1 MSGSINK
8 VLIIG
13 NLAKDPE
20 MRQTQNGKQIANL
33 TVATSERWVDKN
45 SGEKKEK
52 SEFHRVV
59 VFSEGAA
66 KFCGDYLKKGSKVY
80 VEGQLQTRKWTDNN
94 GVDKYTTEIVVQGF
108 NSTITS
114 LDKPQKN
121 DEPASYAAASGGEFV
136 SEDLDDTIPFAWIA
150 PFLAPF
156 LMMVA

>member
-1 MSGSINK
+1 MSGSVNK

-13 NLAKDPE
+13 NLTKDPE
-20 MRQTQNGKQIANL
+20 MRQTQNSKQIANL
-33 TVATSERWVDKN
+33 TVATSEKWKDKN
-45 SGEKKEK
+45 SGEQKEK

-94 GVDKYTTEIVVQGF
+94 GVDKYATEIVVQGF
-108 NSTITS
+108 NGTITS

-121 DEPASYAAASGGEFV
+121 ESTEPASYAAASSGSSEFV
-136 SEDLDDTIPFAWIA
+136 SEDLDDGAIPF
-150 PFLAPF
+150 
-156 LMMVA
+156 

>member
-1 MSGSINK
+1 MSGSVNK

-13 NLAKDPE
+13 NLVKDPE
-20 MRQTQNGKQIANL
+20 MRQTQNGKQIVNL
-33 TVATSERWVDKN
+33 TVATSEKWKDKN
-45 SGEKKEK
+45 SGEQKEK

-94 GVDKYTTEIVVQGF
+94 GVDKYATEIVVQGF

-114 LDKPQKN
+114 LDKPAKQ
-121 DEPASYAAASGGEFV
+121 ETAQSYGAVSSGSSEFV
-136 SEDLDDTIPFAWIA
+136 SEDMSDEIPF
-150 PFLAPF
+150 
-156 LMMVA
+156 